1 MRVLAVLV
9 VLIGALTACTSTDE
23 EPVGPDP
30 TTAGTP
36 LASYDTE
43 GFAVPRADIC
53 GLIVDGTAAR
63 ALGADVVDTTA
74 HGNGDKV
81 EVAPGVTDVVHE
93 FSCGW
98 SAADGTTAS
107 VWVFAPPVTPEEA
120 DDLAR
125 KVTRDKGCRAVQG
138 PAFGTHSVQTVC
150 HRGSRRTEAAFHG
163 LFGDAWLTCAITGP
177 GRPSTLR
184 GKASAWCVDV
194 LAATRV
200 SP

>member
-1 MRVLAVLV
+1 MRVLVVLV
-9 VLIGALTACTSTDE
+9 VLIGALSACSPDDDPPT
-23 EPVGPDP
+23 GPDP
-30 TTAGTP
+30 TAAGTP
-36 LASYDTE
+36 LASYDTV

-53 GLIVDGTAAR
+53 GLIAEGTAAR
-63 ALGADVVDTTA
+63 ALGADVVTTTS

-93 FSCGW
+93 FGCGW

-107 VWVFAPPVTPEEA
+107 VWVFAPPVTPAEA

-125 KVTRDKGCRAVQG
+125 SVTRDHGCHAVKG
-138 PAFGTHSVQTVC
+138 PAFGAHSVQTVC
-150 HRGSRRTEAAFHG
+150 HRGSRRIEAAFHG
-163 LFGDAWLTCAITGP
+163 LFADAWLSCAITGP
-177 GRPSTLR
+177 GGPSALR
-184 GKASAWCVDV
+184 RKASAWCVDV